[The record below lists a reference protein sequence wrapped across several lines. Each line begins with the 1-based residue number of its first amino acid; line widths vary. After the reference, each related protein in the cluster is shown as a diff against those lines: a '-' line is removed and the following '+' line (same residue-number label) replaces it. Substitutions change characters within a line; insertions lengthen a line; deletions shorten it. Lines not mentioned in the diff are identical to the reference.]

1 MGLNGLDKIKNVCYS
16 KYVINLV
23 TYIFLSNYVI
33 NLITKIY
40 YRRYSNEY
48 NKRSRCNYL

>member
-1 MGLNGLDKIKNVCYS
+1 MGLTKLKMYVIL
-16 KYVINLV
+16 YVINLV

>member
-1 MGLNGLDKIKNVCYS
+1 MGLTKLKMYVIT
-16 KYVINLV
+16 KYVIYLV